1 MSEEKVIQHTEK
13 ILHTVGNKGLTWRAK
28 VKEVILEIC
37 IIVFAVS
44 LTLFLHN
51 WNDSLHERR
60 LAKEFLI
67 GIRQDLKLDSERLA
81 YQIDFFKPIIHY
93 YGELRREILANKIDA
108 AYADTNST
116 LLAVDS
122 HFSFDN
128 GRFESFKSSGYL
140 RLIENQKLSTDLTN
154 LFTVYLPTEVF
165 RDREYFGKRL
175 DDFEKYFI
183 EMHPGINDSSGGIKV
198 SPLLK
203 DPVIKYEIWI
213 NYEVFCNKVKQKSE
227 VIDKINQLTAEIGA
241 ELDN

>member
-1 MSEEKVIQHTEK
+1 MSEEKVIQHTEN
-13 ILHTVGNKGLTWRAK
+13 ILHTVGNKKLTWRAK
-28 VKEVILEIC
+28 VKEVVLEIC
-37 IIVFAVS
+37 IISFAVS

-51 WNDSLHERR
+51 WNDGLHERR

-67 GIRQDLKLDSERLA
+67 GITQDLKLDSGRLA
-81 YQIDFFKPIIHY
+81 YQIDVFKPIIHY

-116 LLAVDS
+116 ILAEDA

-154 LFTVYLPTEVF
+154 LFTVYLPTEVY
-165 RDREYFGKRL
+165 RDREFFAKRL
-175 DDFEKYFI
+175 DDFEKYFMGMRP
-183 EMHPGINDSSGGIKV
+183 EINDSSGGIKV

-203 DPVIKYEIWI
+203 DPLIKYQIWT
-213 NYEVFCNKVKQKSE
+213 NYEVFSNKVRQKSE

-241 ELDN
+241 ELDK

>member
-1 MSEEKVIQHTEK
+1 MSEEKVIQHTEN

-28 VKEVILEIC
+28 VKEVVLEIC

-51 WNDSLHERR
+51 WNDGLHERR

-67 GIRQDLKLDSERLA
+67 GIRQDLKIDSERLV
-81 YQIDFFKPIIHY
+81 YEINFFKPVIQY
-93 YGELRREILANKIDA
+93 YGELRREILENKIDA
-108 AYADTNST
+108 AYADTNSSK
-116 LLAVDS
+116 LAEDA
-122 HFSFDN
+122 HFAFDD

-154 LFTVYLPTEVF
+154 LFTVYLPTEVY
-165 RDREYFGKRL
+165 RDREFFGKRL

-183 EMHPGINDSSGGIKV
+183 GMRPEINDSSGNIRV

-203 DPVIKYEIWI
+203 DPQIKYEIWI
-213 NYEVFCNKVKQKSE
+213 NYNVFVNKVRQKRE
-227 VIDKINQLTAEIGA
+227 VIHKINLLTAEIGA
-241 ELDN
+241 ELDK